1 VKTHVTMSWA
11 IASLLLVASA
21 ASIASEWR
29 AYGTDTLGGVQV
41 YWFYERL
48 GIAQG
53 SAGLTQVWTKA
64 VKATDLL
71 TVARQD
77 DSARVQRVKAR
88 QQSGDVPP
96 VARLKNMSKDE
107 VTNYRVMED
116 IATNGNVDF
125 VIRYLREIDCAG
137 RRIRISSGSAH
148 ENDEYN
154 QVHRQA
160 DWTDIS
166 PDTDFDTLA
175 KLVCPSKRLD

>member
-1 VKTHVTMSWA
+1 MKTHVSMRWA
-11 IASLLLVASA
+11 VASLLLVASA
-21 ASIASEWR
+21 ASNASDWR

-48 GIAQG
+48 GITQG

-64 VKATDLL
+64 VKAADLS

-77 DSARVQRVKAR
+77 DSARAARVKAR
-88 QQSGDVPP
+88 QQTGDVPP
-96 VARLKNMSKDE
+96 VARLRNMSKDE
-107 VTNYRVMED
+107 VTNYRVIED

-137 RRIRISSGSAH
+137 RRIRISSGSEHDSDA
-148 ENDEYN
+148 YN